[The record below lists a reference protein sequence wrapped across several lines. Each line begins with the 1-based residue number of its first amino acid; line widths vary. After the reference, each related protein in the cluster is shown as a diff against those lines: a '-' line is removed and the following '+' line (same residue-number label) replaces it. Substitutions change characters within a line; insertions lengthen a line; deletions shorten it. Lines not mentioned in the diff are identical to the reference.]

1 MEKIRANVIF
11 EMMGRPKN
19 HLEIV
24 MNDFLKRFETE
35 RGIKLISKT
44 VNDARKV
51 EEKDKDG
58 KKIKFVK
65 GKELFTTFAD
75 VELEFDEFLGL
86 LRILFVYMPSHVEI
100 TSPDNF
106 EVAHIDMTMMVN
118 EITGKLHQ
126 YDAIAKNAM
135 MHNQILANRVQM
147 LERAIQNGAGMGF
160 VPVNQIEN
168 KKPIKTKREIKKKT
182 KKD

>member
-11 EMMGRPKN
+11 EMMGRPPN
-19 HLEIV
+19 HLEAV
-24 MNDFLKRFETE
+24 MADFLKKLGEE
-35 RGIKLISKT
+35 KGIKLISKT

-58 KKIKFVK
+58 KKIKFEK
-65 GKELFTTFAD
+65 DKELFTTFAD

-86 LRILFVYMPSHVEI
+86 LRILFVYMPSHIEI
-100 TSPDNF
+100 TSPDKF
-106 EVAHIDMTMMVN
+106 DVAHIDMTMMLN

-147 LERAIQNGAGMGF
+147 LEKAIQNGAGMGF
-160 VPVNQIEN
+160 VPVNQVEN
-168 KKPIKTKREIKKKT
+168 KPIKTKKERKKG
-182 KKD
+182 KKN